1 MWERMRE
8 RERGPRARARR
19 GEAPFILEVGSRLPR
34 CYVRGINTRHPDRSP
49 SHPLPLPARSA
60 CLPSLP
66 AKPAKSRWS
75 PGSAEWLPD
84 SRFRSNTIQDRFP
97 ITSRALVP
105 PEFGDLA
112 FHLVLVKHTPSSL
125 PPPFP
130 PPSPLPPTL
139 PPTSRRG
146 MTRST
151 LTSFRPVARA
161 VEKKKE
167 KKKGGKKKQKGK
179 VQVARFGTLDRGQTT
194 HPRRIVR
201 VYQTTLLS
209 RGPVSALEIIYPPI
223 RPGGARGPRFSTCRG
238 ESVVRAP
245 LCFRVFARSR
255 TQSDNAWSV

>member
-97 ITSRALVP
+97 ITSSAGP
-105 PEFGDLA
+105 PGFGDLA
-112 FHLVLVKHTPSSL
+112 FHLVLVKHTS
-125 PPPFP
+125 PPPCH
-130 PPSPLPPTL
+130 PLFLLLLLFPPTL

-167 KKKGGKKKQKGK
+167 KKKGKKKEKRKSSGR
-179 VQVARFGTLDRGQTT
+179 AFRWPLDRGD
-194 HPRRIVR
+194 RK
-201 VYQTTLLS
+201 
-209 RGPVSALEIIYPPI
+209 
-223 RPGGARGPRFSTCRG
+223 
-238 ESVVRAP
+238 SVV
-245 LCFRVFARSR
+245 
-255 TQSDNAWSV
+255 